1 MEIVLGVILLIAAVF
16 LIISVLMQNGKAHNL
31 SGTIAGGAET
41 FFGKNKGSTMDKML
55 SKVTSIVAV
64 VFCVIVVI
72 MYVVQDDTD
81 YSSIITPS
89 TDTVAADTTDGTE
102 TSGTETDGTET
113 DATETDGTET
123 DGTET
128 DAAETTAVQAE
139 AETTSEN
146 AASAE

>member
-123 DGTET
+123 D
-128 DAAETTAVQAE
+128 AAETTATQAE